1 MSKSPLDLG
10 KRERQIVESVYRLG
24 ETSVADVLRE
34 LENPPSYSSV
44 RAMLGQLV
52 EKGVLKQRQE
62 GKRYLYR
69 PAVSKDKARQSV
81 LKNVLATFF
90 EGNPLDAMVAL
101 LDLSNEQLGE
111 DDLKRLKGLIEKTRR
126 EKQQ

>member
-24 ETSVADVLRE
+24 EAAVSDVRENLAD
-34 LENPPSYSSV
+34 PPSYSSV

-52 EKGVLKQRQE
+52 QKGVLKQRQE

-69 PAVSKDKARQSV
+69 PAVSKDTARQSV
-81 LKNVLATFF
+81 LRNVLATFF
-90 EGNPLDAMVAL
+90 EGNPLDAMVAM
-101 LDLSNEQLGE
+101 LDISDEQLADE
-111 DDLKRLKGLIEKTRR
+111 DLKRLKGLIEKTRTENQR
-126 EKQQ
+126 

>member
-24 ETSVADVLRE
+24 EAAVSDVLAE
-34 LENPPSYSSV
+34 LTDPPSYSSV

-52 EKGVLKQRQE
+52 QKGVLKQRQE

-81 LKNVLATFF
+81 LRNVLATFF
-90 EGNPLDAMVAL
+90 EGNPLDAMVAM
-101 LDLSNEQLGE
+101 LDLSDEQLSE

-126 EKQQ
+126 ENQR

>member
-10 KRERQIVESVYRLG
+10 KRERQIVESIYRLG
-24 ETSVADVLRE
+24 EAAVSDVLAE
-34 LENPPSYSSV
+34 LTDPPSYSSV

-52 EKGVLKQRQE
+52 QKGVLKQRQE

-90 EGNPLDAMVAL
+90 EGNPLDAMVAM
-101 LDLSNEQLGE
+101 LDISDEQLAE
-111 DDLKRLKGLIEKTRR
+111 DDLRRLKGLIEKTRKENQR
-126 EKQQ
+126 